1 MQGGLFFT
9 VPHNWYALY
18 FWALNLLSRTMISNV
33 PQTTPDRGGSG
44 RRMGDWLCHDEGEQD
59 DANNFTFFTAF
70 FGSDV
75 NDVG

>member
-1 MQGGLFFT
+1 
-9 VPHNWYALY
+9 
-18 FWALNLLSRTMISNV
+18 MISNV